1 MRRIAVIS
9 LLVVSLVLA
18 PGVVV
23 GAPDGESV
31 AATGGDVTF
40 EVEEDGDGD
49 TGSTADSDSD
59 SDSDTGS
66 TADSDTDSTSDSDTD
81 STSDSGSTSDSDT
94 DSTSDTDSNTDSSG
108 STADSNSDADTSE
121 SDSADA
127 DTTESDESASERDT
141 ENRTATEVPDETET
155 ADATEPATPTEASS
169 VGFAT
174 TSSGVPTGVTA
185 DGDRRAAGG
194 AAPTESDTGQNTTP
208 PAPPTET
215 TTPENASAAG
225 GGAGDADSGAS
236 PGSST
241 GFGPSSA
248 GAGVAVGVGVVAA
261 GVIARRVLLTG
272 PGGSA
277 NTVTSALTTARTAPR
292 GTLRTA
298 VSLASEFAQR
308 VHTTLSD
315 WVGRVLGAAGYTKWA
330 GDEPLEHD
338 TRAELYDH
346 LQADPGTY
354 LSAFAEASALDASL
368 GTIRYHLR
376 ILERE
381 GLVTSAKVGGKRR
394 YYPIGTSP
402 DALDIALESASTRTI
417 LEELTASPDTV
428 SGLADRID
436 RDPSTVSHHLS
447 RLNDDGLVE
456 RERDGQVVINRLTP
470 GVETVLTQ
478 GPFAEAGAA
487 TADQPTTGD

>member
-1 MRRIAVIS
+1 
-9 LLVVSLVLA
+9 
-18 PGVVV
+18 
-23 GAPDGESV
+23 
-31 AATGGDVTF
+31 
-40 EVEEDGDGD
+40 
-49 TGSTADSDSD
+49 
-59 SDSDTGS
+59 
-66 TADSDTDSTSDSDTD
+66 
-81 STSDSGSTSDSDT
+81 
-94 DSTSDTDSNTDSSG
+94 
-108 STADSNSDADTSE
+108 
-121 SDSADA
+121 
-127 DTTESDESASERDT
+127 
-141 ENRTATEVPDETET
+141 VPNETET
-155 ADATEPATPTEASS
+155 AGASEPATPVEAPSA
-169 VGFAT
+169 GFAA

-185 DGDRRAAGG
+185 DGDGRAAGE

-208 PAPPTET
+208 PAPTTET
-215 TTPENASAAG
+215 TPGNASTAG

-248 GAGVAVGVGVVAA
+248 GAGVAVGVGVVVA

-272 PGGSA
+272 PAGGT
-277 NTVTSALTTARTAPR
+277 NTVTSTLTTARTVPR
-292 GTLRTA
+292 GTVGTA

-308 VHTTLSD
+308 VHATLSD
-315 WVGRVLGAAGYTKWA
+315 WVGRVLGAAGYAKWA
-330 GDEPLEHD
+330 GDDPLEHD

-346 LQADPGTY
+346 LQAAPGEY

-368 GTIRYHLR
+368 GTIRYHLQ

-402 DALDIALESASTRTI
+402 DALDIALESAATRTI

-428 SGLADRID
+428 SGLADRVD

-456 RERDGQVVINRLTP
+456 RERDGQAVINRLTP

>member
-1 MRRIAVIS
+1 MRTIPVIS

-23 GAPDGESV
+23 GAPDGTSV
-31 AATGGDVTF
+31 AASGGDVTF
-40 EVEEDGDGD
+40 EVEEDSDGD
-49 TGSTADSDSD
+49 AGSTADSESD
-59 SDSDTGS
+59 SNGDS
-66 TADSDTDSTSDSDTD
+66 TADSDTDSTADSDTD
-81 STSDSGSTSDSDT
+81 STADSDT
-94 DSTSDTDSNTDSSG
+94 DSTADSDTDS
-108 STADSNSDADTSE
+108 TADSDADTTDSAESTSDAGSDTDASE
-121 SDSADA
+121 SDST
-127 DTTESDESASERDT
+127 DTTAGDESASESDT
-141 ENRTATEVPDETET
+141 EDGTDTEVTNETET
-155 ADATEPATPTEASS
+155 ATPTEAPSA
-169 VGFAT
+169 GFAAT
-174 TSSGVPTGVTA
+174 RSGVPTGVAT
-185 DGDRRAAGG
+185 DGDGRAAGE
-194 AAPTESDTGQNTTP
+194 AVLTESDVGQNTTT
-208 PAPPTET
+208 PAPTTET
-215 TTPENASAAG
+215 TAPENASAA
-225 GGAGDADSGAS
+225 GGAGDADSGAGS
-236 PGSST
+236 GSST

-248 GAGVAVGVGVVAA
+248 GAGAAVGVGLVAA
-261 GVIARRVLLTG
+261 GAIARRVLLTG

-277 NTVTSALTTARTAPR
+277 NTVTSTLATARTAPR
-292 GTLRTA
+292 GTFRTA
-298 VSLASEFAQR
+298 LSLASESAQR
-308 VHTTLSD
+308 VHATLSD

-354 LSAFAEASALDASL
+354 LSAFVEASTLDASL
-368 GTIRYHLR
+368 GTIRYHLQ

-417 LEELTASPDTV
+417 LEELTASSDTV

-456 RERDGQVVINRLTP
+456 RERDGQAVINRLTP